1 MDFKENS
8 EKIWLENE
16 AGKIIAY
23 VEFPDLNGVA
33 NVMHTVVDE
42 SLRGQGTAG
51 KLMLALVEK
60 MKKENR
66 KLELTCS
73 YAVNWF
79 NKNREYGNVLADAN
93 KEYAK
98 AESRG

>member
-1 MDFKENS
+1 
-8 EKIWLENE
+8 
-16 AGKIIAY
+16 
-23 VEFPDLNGVA
+23 
-33 NVMHTVVDE
+33 
-42 SLRGQGTAG
+42 
-51 KLMLALVEK
+51 MLALVEK